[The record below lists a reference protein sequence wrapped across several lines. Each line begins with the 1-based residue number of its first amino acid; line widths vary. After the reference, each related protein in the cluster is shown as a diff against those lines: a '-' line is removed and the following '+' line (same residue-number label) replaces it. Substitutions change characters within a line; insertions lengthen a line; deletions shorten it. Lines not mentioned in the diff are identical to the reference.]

1 MIVLNLEVLKMFV
14 VSCVEL
20 KYFIRKCCFI
30 LGGGFMMRLVLFMM
44 IRWLGVSNFE
54 NENYS

>member
-1 MIVLNLEVLKMFV
+1 MFV